1 MTTALLSDWPGSCA
15 APDHLRTDPVKFFV
29 SCAKGLE
36 YLLADELSALG
47 LGKATA
53 TIAGVNAEGE
63 LEQALRIVMWS
74 RLASRVL
81 WPIDEFECPDEQA
94 LYDGVRALPWHE
106 HIKPEMTL
114 AVDAHVSG
122 DKITHARFAAQ
133 RIKDAIV
140 DRMRDEGL
148 ERPSVN
154 TDLPDVRVNLSLRK
168 GRASLSIDLGGGPLH
183 RRGWRGAAHEAPLK
197 ENLAAALLLRAQ
209 WPRLH
214 AAGGGL
220 LDPMCGSGTLLIE
233 GALMAADVAPGLMR
247 HGSLPPSRWL
257 GFDRAAWKAIQSEAR
272 DREAAGLAALK
283 PVIHGSDIDPT
294 AIQAA
299 RENAEIAGVAHAIR
313 FTRADV
319 ADLATPE
326 QEIGAVVCNPP
337 YDERLAADPA
347 LYRALGNAL
356 QKAVPQWRASLLCGN
371 DELAFATGLRA
382 GKKYQMFNGALECAL
397 IVCDPIAVPGR
408 DPAQPRELSEG
419 AQMVVN
425 RLRKN
430 LKKFKSWRARE
441 DITCFRAY
449 DADLPEYAAAIDV
462 YEEDGGKRRT
472 FLHVQEYAAPAAIPE
487 NDVRRR
493 RNELLAAA
501 REVFGVPPEQVSM
514 KSRERGKGGS
524 KYGRFEQR
532 DEFIVVR
539 ENNALLQVNL
549 FDYLDTGLFLDHRP
563 LRRMMAEQV
572 RGKRFLNLFC
582 YTGVASVQAAV
593 AGAASTTSVDLS
605 ATYLQ
610 WCYDNLALNGQGG
623 SQHLLVQAD
632 AMAWLEG
639 DRGQYD
645 VIFCDPPT
653 FSNSARADDFDV
665 QREQLKLLRAAVA
678 RLAPG
683 GVLYFSNN
691 FRRFKLEENAIA
703 EFAQC
708 REITARTIGLR
719 AQCAHP
725 PRVGTEAVGVSRCPG
740 SDPLRCAQG
749 IRPRWL
755 CYTNAASSPA
765 TGSAIA
771 SDAIHFG
778 RYGYNPND
786 STTPPS
792 VIVPSHS
799 TGSPSRG
806 RPRTVRTP
814 PSARPSPVPATA
826 CVVPTRLQP
835 CRAGRAG
842 AFPSPA
848 TTR

>member
-1 MTTALLSDWPGSCA
+1 MN
-15 APDHLRTDPVKFFV
+15 FFV

-36 YLLADELSALG
+36 YLLVDELLALG
-47 LGKATA
+47 VDKATA
-53 TIAGVNAEGE
+53 TIAGVNAEGT
-63 LEQALRIVMWS
+63 LAQAQRAVMWS

-81 WPIDEFECPDEQA
+81 WPIAEFDCPDEQA

-106 HIKPEMTL
+106 HLLPEMTL

-122 DKITHARFAAQ
+122 DAITHARFAAQ

-154 TDLPDVRVNLSLRK
+154 TDLPDLRVNLSLRK
-168 GRASLSIDLGGGPLH
+168 GRATISIDLGGGPLH
-183 RRGWRGAAHEAPLK
+183 RRGWRGAAHDAPLK
-197 ENLAAALLLRAQ
+197 ENLAAALLIRAQ

-257 GFDRAAWKAIQSEAR
+257 GLDKAVWKALMAEAR
-272 DREAAGLAALK
+272 EREAAGLAALK
-283 PVIHGSDIDPT
+283 PVVHGSDIDPV

-299 RENAEIAGVAHAIR
+299 RENAEVAGVAHAIR

-319 ADLATPE
+319 VDLASPP

-347 LYRALGNAL
+347 LYRRLGDAL

-371 DELAFATGLRA
+371 DDLAYATGLRA
-382 GKKYQMFNGALECAL
+382 GKKYTMFNGALECAL
-397 IVCDPIAVPGR
+397 IICDPVAVPRR
-408 DPAQPRELSEG
+408 DPAVPRELSEG
-419 AQMVVN
+419 AQMVAN
-425 RLRKN
+425 RIRKN
-430 LKKFKSWRARE
+430 LRKFKNWRARE
-441 DITCFRAY
+441 GVSCFRAY

-462 YEEDGGKRRT
+462 YEEEGGQRRT
-472 FLHVQEYAAPAAIPE
+472 FLHVQEYAAPATIPE

-493 RNELLAAA
+493 RNELLTAA
-501 REVFGVPPEQVSM
+501 REVFQLPPEQVAL

-524 KYGRFEQR
+524 KYGRFERR
-532 DEFIVVR
+532 DEFLVVR
-539 ENNALLQVNL
+539 ENGALLRVNL

-563 LRRMMAEQV
+563 LRREMAGQV
-572 RGKRFLNLFC
+572 RGKHFLNLFC

-605 ATYLQ
+605 GTYLQ

-623 SQHLLVQAD
+623 HQHLLVQAD
-632 AMAWLEG
+632 ALAWLEA
-639 DRGQYD
+639 DQERFD

-653 FSNSARADDFDV
+653 FSNSARAEDFDV
-665 QREQLKLLRAAVA
+665 QREHVRLLRAGVA

-683 GVLYFSNN
+683 GVMYFSNN

-708 REITARTIGLR
+708 REISPRTIGPDFERNARIHRAWELR
-719 AQCAHP
+719 A
-725 PRVGTEAVGVSRCPG
+725 
-740 SDPLRCAQG
+740 LQG
-749 IRPRWL
+749 
-755 CYTNAASSPA
+755 
-765 TGSAIA
+765 
-771 SDAIHFG
+771 
-778 RYGYNPND
+778 
-786 STTPPS
+786 
-792 VIVPSHS
+792 
-799 TGSPSRG
+799 
-806 RPRTVRTP
+806 
-814 PSARPSPVPATA
+814 
-826 CVVPTRLQP
+826 
-835 CRAGRAG
+835 
-842 AFPSPA
+842 
-848 TTR
+848 